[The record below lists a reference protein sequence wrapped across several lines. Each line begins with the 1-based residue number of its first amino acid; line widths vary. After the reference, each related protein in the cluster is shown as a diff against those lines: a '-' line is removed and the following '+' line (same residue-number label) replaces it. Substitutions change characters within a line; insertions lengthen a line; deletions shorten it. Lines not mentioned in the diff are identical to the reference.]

1 MDSTAADF
9 GLRSAGL
16 ESSLREAATRSL
28 AGVEGAKAMMR
39 TCDASQRC
47 KAWIRRCA
55 DAAFIRPI
63 VLPGILFFFAAITSA
78 AESGALLWD
87 TGKHS
92 AKSLSPEAVAKR
104 DGWKELTGENAAITG
119 DVCMANDYLTL
130 AFRKG
135 ARGGEWYYRL
145 GEAMVKGPTLVPMGA
160 GGDKA
165 KKLDAFKVIDST
177 ATNALLEVNA
187 TSEAGKKMAARFFL
201 KKGKPF
207 VETQPGE
214 GTERMLVEARSQH
227 AVMPDPFSGDLVVSA
242 QETVANELRFPGD
255 YVVAQLADHG
265 NAVVLCAWRSPEQAV
280 KVTLAGE
287 GEKRVITGT
296 EVTCKKD
303 RRMGVWVG
311 VLAAP
316 GIWHQK
322 KIGDLNAVKDVKLDW
337 QIPYLALW
345 RADYRRER
353 GWIDSWKV
361 IIKKPNGEWEGFG
374 ISPKKGGTVWHARR
388 GTFAYPTHM
397 EGESVFLRNPVYE
410 GNPPIKNN
418 PNGLAVIYPFQRIG
432 KSPENVYGVMDLLT
446 EALEDMPEFTLAEEW
461 QVKRPAWDRYPGVCY
476 TTGEVEKIFDD
487 NKERQKKK
495 EIVERFRK
503 MNLFCITVRTRIEE
517 FMNWQKKT
525 REFCAKWKTDK
536 QQIAT
541 LADELAGQIAEMD
554 KVYENRKLAE
564 RTPAAANALTGQI
577 EAFVGSDDPKRVEKV
592 KELGRATRTIG
603 GNQDSAIGYMRMVA
617 KETRQQAGYRMMTA
631 KDDAAFDF
639 ANEIRR
645 RTLEVLRTSMNV
657 EGGFTD

>member
-1 MDSTAADF
+1 MQRFKCLLTAF
-9 GLRSAGL
+9 Y
-16 ESSLREAATRSL
+16 L
-28 AGVEGAKAMMR
+28 AGVSPHLFMF
-39 TCDASQRC
+39 DA
-47 KAWIRRCA
+47 
-55 DAAFIRPI
+55 
-63 VLPGILFFFAAITSA
+63 SA
-78 AESGALLWD
+78 AESAALLWD

-92 AKSLSPEAVAKR
+92 VKSFAPDTVAKR
-104 DGWKELTGENAAITG
+104 DGWNRLTEENAAITG
-119 DVCMANDYLTL
+119 DVCLANEHFTL

-145 GEAMVKGPTLVPMGA
+145 GEAIVKGPTLVPVGA

-165 KKLDAFKVIDST
+165 KKLDAFKVVDIT
-177 ATNALLEVNA
+177 ATNALLEVSA
-187 TSEAGKKMAARFFL
+187 TSEAGKKMVTRFFL

-214 GTERMLVEARSQH
+214 GTEKILVEAQSQH
-227 AVMPDPFSGDLVVSA
+227 AVLPDLFSGDLVVSA
-242 QETVANELRFPGD
+242 QETEAKELRFPGE
-255 YVVAQLADHG
+255 YLLAQLADHG
-265 NAVVLCAWRSPEQAV
+265 NAIVLCAWRSPDQAV

-287 GEKRVITGT
+287 GEKRAITGA
-296 EVTCKKD
+296 EVACRKD
-303 RRMGVWVG
+303 RRMSVWVG

-345 RADYRRER
+345 RADYRRDH

-374 ISPKKGGTVWHARR
+374 VSPKKGGTVWHPMR
-388 GTFAYPTHM
+388 GTFAYPTHL
-397 EGESVFLRNPVYE
+397 EGENVYLRNPVYE
-410 GNPPIKNN
+410 RHPQVKND
-418 PNGLAVIYPFQRIG
+418 PNGLAVIYPFQKIS
-432 KSPENVYGVMDLLT
+432 KSPKNVYGVMDVLAET
-446 EALEDMPEFTLAEEW
+446 LEDVPEFTLAEDL
-461 QVKRPAWDRYPGVCY
+461 QVKRLAWDRYPGVCY

-495 EIVERFRK
+495 EIVERFKK

-517 FMNWQKKT
+517 YMNWWKRT
-525 REFCAKWKTDK
+525 HEFCAKSKAEK
-536 QQIAT
+536 PQVAA
-541 LADELAGQIAEMD
+541 LADELDRQLSELDAL
-554 KVYENRKLAE
+554 YEKMKLAE
-564 RTPAAANALTGQI
+564 RTPAAANALTDQI
-577 EAFVGSDDPKRVEKV
+577 EEFVGSDDPKRVDKI
-592 KELGRATRTIG
+592 KELGRATRTIAS
-603 GNQDSAIGYMRMVA
+603 NQDAATGELRRVA

-645 RTLEVLRTSMNV
+645 RTLEVLRTSMHV